1 MVSRVI
7 HARTDEKGV
16 LTLTVPDLPP
26 GEVEVILRIPESAD
40 DRRATK
46 DIDRLPLG
54 GYRAGW
60 LKPEQLRREAI
71 YEEDA

>member
-7 HARTDEKGV
+7 HAKTDEKGV
-16 LTLTVPDLPP
+16 LKITVPDLPP
-26 GEVEVILRIPESAD
+26 GEVEVILRIPESTD
-40 DRRATK
+40 DRRISM
-46 DIDRLPLG
+46 DIGRLPLG
-54 GYRAGW
+54 GYKAGW